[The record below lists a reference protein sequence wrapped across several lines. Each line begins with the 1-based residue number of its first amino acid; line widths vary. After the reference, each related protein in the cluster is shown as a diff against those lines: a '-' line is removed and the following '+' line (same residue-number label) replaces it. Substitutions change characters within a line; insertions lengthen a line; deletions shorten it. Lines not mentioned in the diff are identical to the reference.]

1 MGDRRDKIDA
11 EKDKL
16 ASNAPPGRK
25 KRQKSGVS
33 SQSDQSGDNSSRE
46 MSHNSLEVSKTESDE
61 APPIEEDIEE
71 VLSGSAS
78 SEHPEDVL
86 DIRKRQLFDLETP
99 GPSRFAVDD
108 DNLDDLLSGGK
119 IAQHFR
125 AESGLDS
132 LDEALNDLDSMSG
145 PQDDDVIL
153 LNDQKVSLRDLRE
166 RQDISG
172 GSKSLEMSVNRS
184 GFVELRKSQSLD
196 VPTME
201 SGQISD
207 GSVEEDK
214 SVGEIMVTHDSI
226 EVSVQ
231 EDPMDSLDGEHV
243 DPGEDV
249 EKFREKVIEVVTS
262 QRGEASAD
270 KESPKSAIKDDQEV
284 SIKPMERCLEY
295 SKEVLEDISE
305 ESEHALESIES
316 IEKLRVYTVN
326 RSHEN
331 ELKKTTSSNS
341 FFSQSNREVSPDLR
355 SLPTSQKE
363 DENMSPR
370 AESPMS
376 LEARAKDIWE
386 HGRELPISAIISR
399 RDSLRECPV
408 SERDSASL
416 VTNST
421 EYRTLQEEYLQRLQ
435 TLDIQNVIAE
445 RDRMIENLTTSLLQS
460 TEAREDLQAQ
470 SDRLVVEVNQ
480 LRKQLAETAD
490 LLQRHSRPRD
500 LESQRLSEISIDLV
514 SETDEES
521 GPDDRSNRES
531 RERQLD
537 EVMIPPEL
545 SVSKQIEQFQK
556 YLSADELR
564 IFFMVQKKFDDFLS
578 QEIEKVKM
586 RHEAEIKVLADR
598 LEVEKADKDVEM
610 TQLRQYFERKCS
622 DLEKQYSEEIFSQH
636 SQRHTDDTNS
646 DLSDQ
651 DLLPVEPLPLNKF
664 KEDLYSSPTHRKLT
678 PTSIGGSPKK
688 SPEDPDVSIGTL
700 RTHYER
706 KIARMAELHGETVRS
721 LRDKLKRFEAK
732 YAEDEFMALL
742 SESASVDSHWP
753 PELILLREK
762 FTAQNKLEITQL
774 QIKHEEEMS
783 RLKSDYERQLNRKH
797 KRNITY
803 DSNRDLEDIV
813 SERDSLRELSGT
825 LRNLLV
831 GLTKYC
837 VVYEEDLNKSFVEQL
852 EKVGVNILD
861 ESVQS
866 QDDSDNVAKRIKF
879 TPDVAGILNLVED
892 PCLVKFITNSRD
904 EESNVFNLEDFLE
917 SLNTEVEYL
926 LKLSEDLTKSRDAG
940 NGKEKDD
947 SCEEEDGLKSVTKR
961 QKISKTSSLVE
972 NLPNGEHREIPE
984 SHSLPIFGPID
995 ALRAGEVNLQ
1005 LHELRNRLLKS
1016 EEERRSLAAELAGVV
1031 QELSLTKDQVATL
1044 EGRRETFSEGFGSN
1058 PISPIHQNSR
1068 PVLTFGELQEKA
1080 KQILNNP
1087 ANVSIGDNS
1096 TAVLQLIEDF
1106 CREGDRHQ
1114 EEKRRDRDDLQ
1125 AQQSHGTMI
1134 LTRKDVVLIDKI
1146 NAADKQLRATRQ
1158 FLEEQAAEREVE
1170 RDEFTREI
1178 EKLTGQLKERDRE
1191 RSQHDR
1197 LVKEVESLEA
1207 QLREMSVQF
1216 SECEEKKLKLESD
1229 LKLTTEKIL
1238 EHRETIADLEMQLEA
1253 KGVHQR
1259 VTEET
1264 VNKLKILV
1272 ATQTSAAES
1281 LKMEVESL
1289 RDEVDGKQLLEEQM
1303 RNLKANQEQ
1312 NVTLE
1317 QLAKQLRDIEAT
1329 LERKTRTLESLHAG
1343 IASESCSSPSEDV
1356 SIRGQIPAACEDVS
1370 PRSTSSLLPVDEV
1383 QRILEKLAK
1392 HSRAEEAAI
1401 KRIHDLEMQI
1411 TGVRANF
1418 AELQHERDALQE
1430 RMSEQLVR
1438 ISSLQSRL
1446 DEQRHRAEEIHRQGT
1461 SDLNIRVHDLQLE
1474 VTSLRETLQSR
1485 DKQIATLKS
1494 HLEQSRELIERQEV
1508 ELARELTQSE
1518 ANRLEKLEQ
1527 ENVELRE
1534 KIKNE
1539 MVNKLAL
1546 PDLME
1551 TMLADKNEEIDHLR
1565 ELLEE
1570 KEKQLMELVKVQDKI
1585 AKGSSVEE
1593 EEEVAKLS
1601 GRTLS
1606 DVVSITDDEK
1616 PEVARK
1622 VSEVPF
1628 NFSVPKFFPES
1639 SQKRSLPDF
1648 SSTILPKSS
1657 DRAVPNSFHDFT
1669 LPGKECSSPGMPVP
1683 RQINFSLF
1691 DSANSAEKKAGETF
1705 KFPEM
1710 SKKPPEE
1717 SLGDVRKELRAK
1729 IEEVSNLQVE
1739 LVAKTKLY
1747 EGLEADKN
1755 HLVRELDEIR
1765 LRMSSMES
1773 LEEDLKRCQGENEV
1787 LLVKMV
1793 QLEKDLKEKSEKIA
1807 ELESMKSQ
1815 FGQEV
1820 PNTVELLEQEVE
1832 SLKVS
1837 LARRE
1842 DQMTKLEKETINFA
1856 RIEKTFEV
1864 EIENLR
1870 QELIQKSLQ
1879 HEKCKLDLQEAQ
1891 LMAEK
1896 LKQEVDKLRG
1906 QHRSENSSSPKPFSL
1921 EEIAAQVEQ
1930 ELNYSAQLDS
1940 NILKAIESDDI
1951 NSDEDLEQHRRN
1963 VQELLRQSGSI
1974 ESEIQDLRMNLEAEA
1989 QRNDELLR
1997 QNSQFMAEVEK
2008 LRSQV
2013 ESEKKSSTQIQ
2024 QEDARIIE
2032 ALRLRLESALQNES
2046 DMQKMLQE
2054 ERARTE
2060 RITMSA
2066 VQRSKSRESLQ
2077 KSSPAESPRRF
2088 GDVESELVARLE
2100 SEMKLLTA
2108 QNERERDRVKD
2119 LQSVLERERQ
2129 RFDREVA
2136 DQKDH
2141 GARLSGEIDR
2151 VIKER
2156 DSLQCDL
2163 DVAREKLEHA
2173 EQQIESLEA
2182 RILNLEDTEA
2192 RRMARHGKERLDAA
2206 QTSLELQEMR
2216 ARLSSAEKE
2225 RDHLLEQVNVLR
2237 EDIERGAK
2245 REVKLAEALSREV
2258 SLESNVP
2265 EQFIRKLQEMNALL
2279 SENSRENRQMAET
2292 LRQLGE
2298 EREALQKR
2306 VRDLET
2312 VTAVPNLSRDDL
2324 EERANHLFGK
2334 YLRVESFRKALVH
2347 QKRYLMIVLA
2357 SYQETEANALAMLHT
2372 KQGKVPK
2379 KRRKSFRAI
2388 AFVVVAIE
2396 RMRFIVRRW
2405 QSGKR
2410 IGAKAIFSVSHG
2422 LPRRSASAHTNI
2434 WTHIA
2439 AEEQAFSPPSRE
2451 RNPQRLL
2458 QAPSLIAD
2466 YLKQHAGPN

>member
-1125 AQQSHGTMI
+1125 AQ
-1134 LTRKDVVLIDKI
+1134 
-1146 NAADKQLRATRQ
+1146 
-1158 FLEEQAAEREVE
+1158 
-1170 RDEFTREI
+1170 
-1178 EKLTGQLKERDRE
+1178 
-1191 RSQHDR
+1191 
-1197 LVKEVESLEA
+1197 VESLEA